1 MNPAENSF
9 RTAVVGGFN
18 RQDVLNYIESSAR
31 ESKERVA
38 ALQKEAEEAKQA
50 GEAAACLNYLQR
62 LSTDGAGRAQ

>member
-50 GEAAACLNYLQR
+50 GDCLLYTSDAADD
-62 LSTDGAGRAQ
+62 S

>member
-18 RQDVLNYIESSAR
+18 RQDVLTYIESSAR

-38 ALQKEAEEAKQA
+38 ALQQEAEEAKQA
-50 GEAAACLNYLQR
+50 GEAAR
-62 LSTDGAGRAQ
+62 